1 MMHKKVEII
10 VTAVDTSRCAKYNT
24 FSKGQQLMG
33 SNMHIIYDVEEMTE
47 TARGWLAAGSVGFI
61 PTLGH
66 LHTGH
71 AMLARSSLLTCE
83 LSVVSILVNPVQF
96 GFDEDQAHYPYSLEG
111 DLQLLDQEQVDVVF
125 IPRPEEFYPA
135 GFSFHVTPSGPLA
148 ERFEGAARPRYARS
162 TATAMTKLF
171 QLVRPDVVFLGQ
183 KNAQQV
189 ALIRKLVR
197 DLNIDVSLRVLP
209 TVRERDGLAIS
220 ARNHLLSPPERKAVP
235 ILYRALL
242 ACKALIEKGERRR
255 AVIEKAMT
263 AMIATEPLVKL
274 DYVALCDPDTF
285 ELMGKKMPPKLPDL
299 LLAVA
304 ARVGT
309 TRQVDNILWK
319 SDGYWLT

>member
-10 VTAVDTSRCAKYNT
+10 VTAVDTSRCANYNT

-47 TARGWLAAGSVGFI
+47 TARGWLAAGSVGFV
-61 PTLGH
+61 PTMGH

-71 AMLARSSLLTCE
+71 VMLVQSSLLTCE
-83 LSVVSILVNPVQF
+83 LSAVSILVNPVQF

-148 ERFEGAARPRYARS
+148 ERFEGAARPHYARS
-162 TATAMTKLF
+162 TATSMTKLF

-183 KNAQQV
+183 KHAQQV

-209 TVRERDGLAIS
+209 IVRERDGLAIS
-220 ARNHLLSPPERKAVP
+220 AQNRLLSPAERQAVT
-235 ILYRALL
+235 ILYQALL
-242 ACKALIEKGERRR
+242 AGKAMIEKGERHP
-255 AVIEKAMT
+255 AVIEKAI
-263 AMIATEPLVKL
+263 AKLIATEPLVKL
-274 DYVALCDPDTF
+274 DYVAISDPETF
-285 ELMGKKMPPKLPDL
+285 EHMGKKMAVNLSDL
-299 LLAVA
+299 LIMVA
-304 ARVGT
+304 AQVGNT
-309 TRQVDNILWK
+309 HQIDNILWK
-319 SDGYWLT
+319 REGYWLT